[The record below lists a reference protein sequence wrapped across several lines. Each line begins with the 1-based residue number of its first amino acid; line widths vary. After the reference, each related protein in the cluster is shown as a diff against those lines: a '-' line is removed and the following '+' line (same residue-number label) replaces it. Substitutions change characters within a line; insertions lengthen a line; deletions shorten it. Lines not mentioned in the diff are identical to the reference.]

1 MLTIE
6 RTVPSKPVKILE
18 IKHKMINI
26 QVMGKVRQKRIRNHP
41 NKKHCTVKLYD
52 ESGEITL
59 HLWRDQTEQV
69 NDGDEIYLI
78 GAFTKFEER
87 VTTLSSWEEKIHK
100 EKPKI
105 FGS

>member
-1 MLTIE
+1 
-6 RTVPSKPVKILE
+6 VPSKPVKIME
-18 IKHKMINI
+18 IKQKMQNI
-26 QVMGKVRQKRIRNHP
+26 QVMGKVKQKRVLNNPFR
-41 NKKHCTVKLYD
+41 KHCTVRLYD
-52 ESGEITL
+52 ETGEITL

-69 NDGDEIYLI
+69 DDGDVIYLI
-78 GAFTKFEER
+78 GAFTKTKGK